1 MAARSTEFRTFT
13 ESSVAKETASVRA
26 WTSEPEASA
35 PGVELALEKNHGK
48 DGVEE
53 RGGEREEKK
62 PHG

>member
-1 MAARSTEFRTFT
+1 MAARSPGFRTFS
-13 ESSVAKETASVRA
+13 EPKSSV
-26 WTSEPEASA
+26 